1 MIQEILVPDSV
12 AVKNVKNFLKHRF
25 PIGYVRKLFRKNG
38 IRINGKPARAAD
50 VVHAGDHLC
59 LYIPFEKKI
68 GKVGLESLPP
78 LRPQSIFEGRELSV
92 IDKPP
97 GLAVHEGKQVV
108 KRRSLLGL
116 LEAKYHAKGV
126 VPKLVHRLDKDT
138 SGVLIVAKNEQT
150 AQELENAFAEGNVRK
165 EYLCLVAGRLSLD
178 CGTIDLPL
186 RGREGKP
193 VSAVS
198 HFSVIRRFDQSTLI
212 RVKLETGR
220 MHQIRQ
226 HCASIGH
233 PVVLDDR
240 YGDFAF
246 NKEFRRRYGLKRQ
259 FLHAAGIAVPYK
271 GRIRKWKA
279 PLPQD
284 LTAVLRLLETAEGR

>member
-1 MIQEILVPDSV
+1 VIQEILVPDSV
-12 AVKNVKNFLKHRF
+12 AVKNVENFLKHRF

-38 IRINGKPARAAD
+38 IRLNGKRARAGD
-50 VVHAGDHLC
+50 VVHAGDRLC

-68 GKVGLESLPP
+68 GLESLPP
-78 LRPQSIFEGRELSV
+78 PRFQSIFEDRELAV

-97 GLAVHEGKQVV
+97 GLAVHEGKQVA

-116 LEAKYHAKGV
+116 LEAKYHADGV
-126 VPKLVHRLDKDT
+126 VPRLVHRLDKDT
-138 SGVLIVAKNEQT
+138 SGVLIVAKNQQA
-150 AQELENAFAEGNVRK
+150 AQEIENAFAEGNVQK

-178 CGTIDLPL
+178 CGRIDLPL
-186 RGREGKP
+186 RGRQGKT
-193 VSAVS
+193 VSATS
-198 HFSVIRRFDQSTLI
+198 YFSVIRRFAQSTLI

-226 HCASIGH
+226 HCARIGH

-271 GRIRKWKA
+271 GRMRKWTA

-284 LTAVLRLLETAEGR
+284 LTAVLRLLESEEGR